1 MVRSRT
7 ILAFALLALSGTAA
21 CAPAATEGGAGGTA
35 APSSSRSDVISRE
48 ELEANASLN
57 MYDLIQRLRPRWL
70 NTRGTRTTA
79 GTQLELVVYQNLV
92 QLGNVENLRQLRPT
106 MAQRVRFLDA
116 QTASASLP
124 GLGSRQV
131 AGAIVIETAPQ

>member
-7 ILAFALLALSGTAA
+7 ILALALLVLSGAAA
-21 CAPAATEGGAGGTA
+21 CAPAATEGGAAA
-35 APSSSRSDVISRE
+35 APSSGRSDVISRE

-57 MYDLIQRLRPRWL
+57 MYDVVQRLRPRWL
-70 NTRGTRTTA
+70 NTRGTRTTS

-92 QLGNVENLRQLRPT
+92 QLGNVETLRQLRPT

>member
-7 ILAFALLALSGTAA
+7 ILALALVVLSGAAA
-21 CAPAATEGGAGGTA
+21 CAPAATEGGPSA
-35 APSSSRSDVISRE
+35 ASSSRSDVITRE

-57 MYDLIQRLRPRWL
+57 MYDLVQRLRPRWL
-70 NTRGTRTTA
+70 NTRGTRSTS

-92 QLGNVENLRQLRPT
+92 PLGNVENLRQLRPT